1 MSPGP
6 GPHLPAS
13 RPRCDPQG
21 LSSVRRACRES
32 RAQRVVTPSGG
43 TARLARLPR
52 EEAHTCLCRDCQNP
66 LPRGCA
72 AGKTPPPASSP
83 PLCPVGRGA
92 QCWGLFVPPLP
103 KTAGPAK
110 PVSCP
115 DHVTQQSRAEAGARP
130 SPPAPGLRPTR
141 SSAVPPR
148 SSTDV
153 ALATCRLVSTLT
165 GPRSLPG
172 LERLLVL
179 KTQLAPDPRPPHFP
193 GSCCGDGG
201 VSAGLGG
208 ASHGA
213 SSGNWHVRKRDV
225 TRVSSGERGR
235 CACRTGQGG

>member
-1 MSPGP
+1 MGVSRPWPSPACLPPTLRPPGP
-6 GPHLPAS
+6 ELCLPGLPGEQGPARGDPVWRHGTAGQAPSREGPHVPLQRPPEPTAS
-13 RPRCDPQG
+13 RVCGRKDAPSCL
-21 LSSVRRACRES
+21 LSTAL
-32 RAQRVVTPSGG
+32 SGG
-43 TARLARLPR
+43 AWGAVLGAV
-52 EEAHTCLCRDCQNP
+52 C
-66 LPRGCA
+66 
-72 AGKTPPPASSP
+72 ASS
-83 PLCPVGRGA
+83 A
-92 QCWGLFVPPLP
+92 E
-103 KTAGPAK
+103 TAGPAK

-115 DHVTQQSRAEAGARP
+115 DHVTQQSRAEAGARL
-130 SPPAPGLRPTR
+130 SLPAPGLRPTR

-179 KTQLAPDPRPPHFP
+179 KTQLAPDPCPPHFP

-213 SSGNWHVRKRDV
+213 SSGNWHVRK
-225 TRVSSGERGR
+225 
-235 CACRTGQGG
+235 